1 MNLFL
6 VTIMRMR
13 TFSNLWTMDSI
24 PSKSSLFVEQRKC
37 CSQPIPGQKP
47 GDFQSDTKINIKF
60 TIRYSINQLLLLLL
74 RTKSC

>member
-1 MNLFL
+1 MDPSHPL
-6 VTIMRMR
+6 VQDDAYDY
-13 TFSNLWTMDSI
+13 NA
-24 PSKSSLFVEQRKC
+24 RKC
-37 CSQPIPGQKP
+37 YSQPIPGQKP